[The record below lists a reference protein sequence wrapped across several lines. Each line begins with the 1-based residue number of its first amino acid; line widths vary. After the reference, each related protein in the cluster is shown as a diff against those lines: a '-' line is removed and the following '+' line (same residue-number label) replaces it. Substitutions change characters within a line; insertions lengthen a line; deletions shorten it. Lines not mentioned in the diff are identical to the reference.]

1 MMMKPISDFVVV
13 NYRKRRVGM
22 SAYGL
27 LAIEYIAKDCKK
39 R

>member
-1 MMMKPISDFVVV
+1 MKRKPILDFVVV
-13 NYRKRRVGM
+13 NYRNRKVGM

-27 LAIEYIAKDCKK
+27 LAMEYMAKDCKK